1 VDIEQMKKVFSDSTS
16 FNQEEPEEPIEIN
29 NIPF

>member
-1 VDIEQMKKVFSDSTS
+1 MKKVFSDSTS